1 MNLYSILILCTIGNL
16 YILGQKNCLIA
27 NHTNL
32 VIYFFLKIGDKL

>member
-1 MNLYSILILCTIGNL
+1 MKKYTIDNF

-32 VIYFFLKIGDKL
+32 VIYFFLQIGDKL